1 MTEGDVTA
9 ILDAV
14 NAGQPGAHDRL
25 IRVIYREL
33 HQMAASRMRGERDD
47 HTLQPT
53 ALVNEVYL
61 RLVRDTRQW
70 QGRGHFFAAA
80 AEAMRRIL
88 IEHARQ
94 RNADKRGG
102 KRERVTLADV
112 AAGAG
117 APMGDLDLCEL
128 DEALAALQEEDP
140 RVATVVN
147 LRFFA
152 GLSVQETGKLLELSP
167 ATVKRDWTYAKAWLR
182 DRLTAGEQG

>member
-1 MTEGDVTA
+1 MSKGDVTA
-9 ILDAV
+9 ILEAV

-25 IRVIYREL
+25 IRAIYDEL
-33 HQMAASRMRGERDD
+33 HRMAAGRMRGERED

-53 ALVNEVYL
+53 ALVNEAYL
-61 RLVRDTRQW
+61 RLARDSRQW
-70 QGRGHFFAAA
+70 QSRGHFFAAA

-102 KRERVTLADV
+102 RRERVTLADV
-112 AAGAG
+112 AADT
-117 APMGDLDLCEL
+117 PMGDVDLLEL
-128 DEALAALQEEDP
+128 DEALRTLQQDDP
-140 RVATVVN
+140 RVAAVVN

-152 GLSVQETGKLLELSP
+152 GLSVQETAKLLETSP

-182 DRLTAGEQG
+182 ERLTETDGE